1 MKPET
6 LAVKQ
11 NTDSRVANG
20 DVARLSGCRFCN
32 ASEPPKRMLFDTA
45 LLKSLLGRDSIT
57 ARHLHQ
63 REFSFVPKFKL
74 VINTN
79 YLPVIADDTV
89 FSSGRINVISFD
101 RHFEP
106 EEQDKHLKE
115 RLRQDKELS
124 GILNWCIEGLRL
136 YRLEG
141 LKPPKAVISAT
152 ETYRSDSDKIGNF
165 IKECLTKTGKNSSV
179 KSVYELY
186 TNWCNDNGFG
196 VENKGN
202 FIAELKNKGIYGSS
216 GTVRGKTV
224 KNIVKGYEEETR
236 NL

>member
-1 MKPET
+1 M
-6 LAVKQ
+6 
-11 NTDSRVANG
+11 TDS
-20 DVARLSGCRFCN
+20 
-32 ASEPPKRMLFDTA
+32 
-45 LLKSLLGRDSIT
+45 
-57 ARHLHQ
+57 
-63 REFSFVPKFKL
+63 
-74 VINTN
+74 
-79 YLPVIADDTV
+79 
-89 FSSGRINVISFD
+89 
-101 RHFEP
+101 EP

-141 LKPPKAVISAT
+141 LKPPNAVISAT

-224 KNIVKGYEEETR
+224 KNIVKGYEEETQFVECAGKEESPFMR
-236 NL
+236 